1 MAEFLKEVINNDVD
15 PLFVRYDEIRTCRGE
30 IGAEAIR
37 RYNKTKNG

>member
-15 PLFVRYDEIRTCRGE
+15 SLFVRYDEIRTCKGK